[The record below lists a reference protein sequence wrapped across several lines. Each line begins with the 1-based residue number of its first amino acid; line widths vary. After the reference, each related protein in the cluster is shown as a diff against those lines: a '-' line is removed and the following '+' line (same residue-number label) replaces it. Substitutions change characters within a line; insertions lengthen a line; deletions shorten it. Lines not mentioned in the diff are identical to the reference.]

1 MCVVNSV
8 SREPKLG
15 TGILTA
21 DSSQLTVFV
30 VSSLLIAGGDCSRT
44 TCQLAGLL
52 LSSAPIQLAPCLSLR
67 EASAYPA
74 IIPTT
79 TAADNWDFIAG
90 VPSYDEP
97 SATALNATLLRD
109 VQQRLRQE
117 SAVILETW
125 LRDKEPLLE
134 QLSPGELLAGIQARL
149 LSGLMDGGVIEPLT
163 ATVRPP
169 LVHTAMLLTPTQS
182 CQVRGGSG

>member
-1 MCVVNSV
+1 MFLVNLNSV
-8 SREPKLG
+8 PVFL
-15 TGILTA
+15 
-21 DSSQLTVFV
+21 QLTPVNLQFLLYL
-30 VSSLLIAGGDCSRT
+30 SRLLIAGGDCSRPT
-44 TCQLAGLL
+44 
-52 LSSAPIQLAPCLSLR
+52 CLSLR

-79 TAADNWDFIAG
+79 TGADNWDFIAG

-97 SATALNATLLRD
+97 SATALNTTLLRD

-134 QLSPGELLAGIQARL
+134 QLSPAELLAGIQARL